1 MQIAWL
7 LNTLNTPANETTG
20 DPIEKHVS
28 PELLARISA
37 DKLAAD
43 LLELNANLGPFTIK
57 DNMIVTTRDYPSI
70 RAIFV
75 LVGSVN
81 VEVRTRLSIDRDSEL
96 ITKLT
101 FETESSASPEAE
113 ASPVAAYA
121 LPSGP
126 PGTQVQWLLDS
137 VNGDPSLITPAT
149 IEEHFT
155 PDFLTQVPAAEA
167 DVPVLPAGSVLLRI
181 VSLYSAWSLGGL
193 GASAQDRILGT

>member
-1 MQIAWL
+1 LQIAWL
-7 LNTLNTPANETTG
+7 LNTLNTPANDTTG

-28 PELLARISA
+28 PELLARILA

-57 DNMIVTTRDYPSI
+57 DNMIVTTRDYPST

-81 VEVRTRLSIDRDSEL
+81 VEERTSLSIDRDSRL
-96 ITKLT
+96 IRKLT
-101 FETESSASPEAE
+101 FETESSASPK

-121 LPSGP
+121 LPSGA

>member
-7 LNTLNTPANETTG
+7 LNTLNTPANDTTG

-28 PELLARISA
+28 PELLARILA

-57 DNMIVTTRDYPSI
+57 DNMIVTTRDYPST

-81 VEVRTRLSIDRDSEL
+81 VEERTSLSIDRDSRL
-96 ITKLT
+96 IRKLT
-101 FETESSASPEAE
+101 FETESSASPK

-121 LPSGP
+121 LPSGA